1 SPWKG
6 LRVVLEKQRPNA
18 LSRRERRLNLRAQ
31 TPLRR
36 TWLADDQHQRRSW
49 RIVHWHQAR
58 RCLRTIVADGRWQ
71 EALPN
76 ERCDLLGGQRARA
89 EEARL
94 FARKVDNRRFDA
106 QRCPSSVQDR
116 VDAVAQIVQ
125 HVF

>member
-1 SPWKG
+1 M
-6 LRVVLEKQRPNA
+6 
-18 LSRRERRLNLRAQ
+18 
-31 TPLRR
+31 
-36 TWLADDQHQRRSW
+36 
-49 RIVHWHQAR
+49 
-58 RCLRTIVADGRWQ
+58 ADGRWQ

-76 ERCDLLGGQRARA
+76 ERFDLLGGQRARA

-125 HVF
+125 HVFGQGRTRATKKVGTGRGQR